1 MKARTLLLMLMLY
14 ILIIE
19 SKNNNKGNILQ
30 NICTKWNNHNIQMK
44 VVIVVITLLVIYH
57 FYLFYV
63 FLFDKPYEDIT
74 WLSDHTIIVGLLV
87 GYITRKYIIT

>member
-1 MKARTLLLMLMLY
+1 
-14 ILIIE
+14 
-19 SKNNNKGNILQ
+19 
-30 NICTKWNNHNIQMK
+30 MK
-44 VVIVVITLLVIYH
+44 VVTVVITLLVLYH